1 MHQPK
6 PNNINFA
13 LISSNFQCVSFVVHL
28 LFLALIGFARQLFI
42 LTTLCSSKFH
52 MAALR
57 TLCVAVSS
65 FPHRRLW
72 SRGRDA
78 MRCWRW
84 SARNVL
90 KRVQILLNI
99 WLHMHGAHQINPP
112 SLFRGR
118 VAAWPRGRVAA
129 QCWRLLLFFISF
141 FIHLHF
147 GAAAAAAV
155 VSVHSIARI
164 NKLFTW
170 LRWRIFVFAIWIQN

>member
-118 VAAWPRGRVAA
+118 VAAWPRSVGGFFSSSLVFLFICTSVPPPP
-129 QCWRLLLFFISF
+129 QLLFPYTQS
-141 FIHLHF
+141 
-147 GAAAAAAV
+147 
-155 VSVHSIARI
+155 RE
-164 NKLFTW
+164 
-170 LRWRIFVFAIWIQN
+170 